1 MPAHTNTNTDDSLER
16 ATATIRTSHDDPDL
30 VARALRPDN
39 TDEMETVTDG
49 DSVVTRIERESTSGL
64 HSTVDDYVVNLEVAV
79 DVARTAREAGVATD
93 ATAQSPAPPASA
105 TSAASAASSTSDA
118 DADADAADEQRD
130 NPTDTGTV
138 SDTDTDNTHDTNE

>member
-1 MPAHTNTNTDDSLER
+1 MPAHTTTNTDDSLER

-93 ATAQSPAPPASA
+93 ATAQSPAPPASSSS
-105 TSAASAASSTSDA
+105 SAPSTPSTSN
-118 DADADAADEQRD
+118 ADAADEQRD

>member
-1 MPAHTNTNTDDSLER
+1 MPAHTNTNDSLEH

-79 DVARTAREAGVATD
+79 DVVRTAREAGVATD
-93 ATAQSPAPPASA
+93 ATAQSPAPSVSP
-105 TSAASAASSTSDA
+105 ASSTSSTS
-118 DADADAADEQRD
+118 DADAADEQRD